1 MYRICKKNI
10 DFSNLLTVNF
20 QYIENMK
27 KTIYFLLSLTLFF
40 SCKNNSI
47 VNNDTIPKHDS
58 LTLSSKFVNEDRVI
72 NVWTPPNYNE
82 SVDRFPVLYMPD
94 GGIKEDFPH
103 VANTLSKLLVEKK
116 IPPFILVGIE
126 NTERG
131 RDLTGFSE
139 SEYDKQFCPVT
150 DGAKNFRAFITNE
163 LMPEINKS
171 YKTNKSKGIIGE
183 SLAGL
188 FVMETLFLK
197 PDSFDFYI
205 AIDPS
210 LWWNNQY
217 LVKNADSLLTNLPN
231 RNTKLWFAGSDAK
244 DISKATRR
252 LEKILENDST
262 KKLTWKYSDEPN
274 EKHSTIFRATKE
286 KALIWS
292 LN

>member
-1 MYRICKKNI
+1 M
-10 DFSNLLTVNF
+10 
-20 QYIENMK
+20 
-27 KTIYFLLSLTLFF
+27 
-40 SCKNNSI
+40 
-47 VNNDTIPKHDS
+47 NNDTIPKHDS